1 MPQIPLEEA
10 RTHLDEL
17 IQAAVNGDEVV
28 ITKDSKPVVRVVA
41 IAATKPRPSFGSA
54 RGKIHMAE
62 DFDAPLE
69 DFKPYAP

>member
-1 MPQIPLEEA
+1 MPQVPLEEA

-17 IQAAVNGDEVV
+17 IQAALNGDEVV
-28 ITKDSKPVVRVVA
+28 ITKDSKPVARVVA
-41 IAATKPRPSFGSA
+41 IQATKPKPSFGSA

-69 DFKPYAP
+69 DLKPFMP